1 MSAWKCGWKLQAS
14 IHQSD
19 ELRSLR
25 EWLIAD
31 ESLRGRVRPLWA

>member
-1 MSAWKCGWKLQAS
+1 MEIAGKHS
-14 IHQSD
+14 SD

-31 ESLRGRVRPLWA
+31 ESLRGRVRSLWA